1 MLRWLRRLVLLLL
14 IAAIFVALGYLITSE
29 SRKRQQEAYHL
40 QVTAVV
46 QTSVAQALFDAT
58 RTAESGLSQYR
69 LVKVASNEALI
80 DIAEHYH
87 TTVDVLRMANGLRSD
102 VEYGNGGQLIVPEGV
117 QFLSPPRRFQ
127 IHTASAGDT
136 LDNLAKFYDVPIDLL
151 RQDNPVLAERGL
163 IPGDIVYVPV
173 ILTS

>member
-14 IAAIFVALGYLITSE
+14 FAAIFVALAYLITSE
-29 SRKRQQEAYHL
+29 SSQRQQEAYRL

-46 QTSVAQALFDAT
+46 QTAVAHALFDAT
-58 RTAESGLSQYR
+58 RTAESSQSQYR
-69 LVKVASNEALI
+69 LVVVGQNEALL
-80 DIAEHYH
+80 DIAERYQ
-87 TTVDVLRMANGLRSD
+87 TTLDVLRMANGLRSD
-102 VEYGNGGQLIVPEGV
+102 VEYGNGEQLIVPEGV

-127 IHTASAGDT
+127 LHTVSTGDT
-136 LDNLAKFYDVPIDLL
+136 LDNLANFYDVPLDLL
-151 RQDNPVLAERGL
+151 KQDNPVLATRGL